1 MRGSDRAGGRM
12 HAMSAAFPIAENV
25 TSAHLSLTLATI
37 RDVQHQIPQYL
48 LESDVSRLSAANV
61 ICRLDTDCHQLLD
74 APHVEG

>member
-12 HAMSAAFPIAENV
+12 HAMSAAFPIAANV
-25 TSAHLSLTLATI
+25 TCAHLSLTLATM
-37 RDVQHQIPQYL
+37 RGLQHQMPQCL
-48 LESDVSRLSAANV
+48 LESDVARLNTANV